1 MLTSRVIGVLPI
13 LEPQCRAAILS
24 TLLDSSTGNDAEI
37 SFWPMF
43 GRTEPD
49 VVVQLE
55 DVTLVIEAKDVG
67 GHLTSEQLT
76 REWRD
81 VSSESKTPVVVVA
94 LTADPAEPEVVLESR
109 REVEADGG
117 QADAVRWTRWQSL
130 ARVYEQLE
138 ADRDVTDVSRRL
150 IAEVLGFMDMR
161 GVRGFTGLGMEE
173 ITLFRET
180 WGRATDTF
188 IKLRSAAEEVG
199 RLTEGRLHT
208 IPDTSGFDRN
218 GKSAAYS
225 SEDQWRP
232 TFLEFWFKNEAWPTV
247 RRWSD
252 KWPQIHLFIRDDLL
266 EGRGI
271 CGVGW
276 QRGED
281 HASPLI
287 ARQAVE
293 LAAQTDQGL
302 LLGRRTTS
310 TAIGCRTGNR
320 RPTLPTSSI
329 RIAQNRRS
337 VRVAARAGRSGPVG
351 GVHERS
357 GRPKGRGDLGA
368 GRSRCN
374 HRRFG
379 S

>member
-1 MLTSRVIGVLPI
+1 M
-13 LEPQCRAAILS
+13 
-24 TLLDSSTGNDAEI
+24 
-37 SFWPMF
+37 
-43 GRTEPD
+43 
-49 VVVQLE
+49 
-55 DVTLVIEAKDVG
+55 
-67 GHLTSEQLT
+67 
-76 REWRD
+76 
-81 VSSESKTPVVVVA
+81 
-94 LTADPAEPEVVLESR
+94 
-109 REVEADGG
+109 
-117 QADAVRWTRWQSL
+117 
-130 ARVYEQLE
+130 YEQLE

-266 EGRGI
+266 EGRAI

-276 QRGED
+276 QLGED

-302 LLGRRTTS
+302 LLGATDYFHRHWVSDWEPKAYPADEFDPKSLKTGDRFAWRLELVDLVPWEEFMSEAGVRKAAEILERAVRAATTAGLDPDS
-310 TAIGCRTGNR
+310 LAE
-320 RPTLPTSSI
+320 
-329 RIAQNRRS
+329 IAPPG
-337 VRVAARAGRSGPVG
+337 VAA
-351 GVHERS
+351 
-357 GRPKGRGDLGA
+357 D
-368 GRSRCN
+368 
-374 HRRFG
+374 
-379 S
+379 